1 VVDSLINSKENEV
14 DEENLTKQDYADL
27 LSGGEL

>member
-1 VVDSLINSKENEV
+1 MLLVTGKENEV